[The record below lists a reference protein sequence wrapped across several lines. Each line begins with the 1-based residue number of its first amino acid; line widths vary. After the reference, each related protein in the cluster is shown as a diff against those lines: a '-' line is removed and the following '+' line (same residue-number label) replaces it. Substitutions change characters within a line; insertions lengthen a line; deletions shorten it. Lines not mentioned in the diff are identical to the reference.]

1 MEPPGKELPAT
12 LRAPARKPEKFTP
25 LAYNN
30 DMSKTRDIRDES
42 AAALQ
47 RMSEGRSVSMKD
59 LTPQQIVRE
68 LDRYIVGQAEAKRAV
83 AIALRNRYR
92 RLALPTDMQ
101 AEITPKNIM
110 MIGPTGV
117 GKTEIARRLAK
128 MADAPFVKVEATK
141 FTQVG
146 YVGRDVES
154 IIRDLMDAAVA
165 MVHDERANAVRE
177 QAVRVAEERII
188 DILTEKAVSEQ
199 TETPEPAEPVP
210 ARATSRGRRSKTATP
225 VMAPTPGAP
234 ALAPAVASLKAPSA
248 RSSRRVKAQ
257 TRKQVAERLARNELD
272 EQIIEIELEPEE
284 SYPSVFEFVA
294 GMGDDSGD
302 GFQEFLSGIPSGR
315 RRTRSVSVKE
325 ARRLLAQEEAN
336 KLIDFEQVV
345 EEATQRVEQSG
356 VVFLDE
362 IDKIVGSKVDTG
374 PDVSG
379 EGVQRDLLPIV
390 EGSTVMS
397 RFGPIK
403 TDHVLWIAAGAF
415 HNAKPSDLI
424 PELQGR
430 LPLRVELSA
439 LTHDDYERI
448 LRQPENALTRQ
459 YEALLAVDG
468 VTLRF
473 SDDGL
478 QEMATCAARM
488 NDRVE
493 NIGARRLHTIM
504 EKVLEDVSFQ
514 GPDLTGQTIEVNA
527 AFVKER
533 LAPLMEDEDLSRYIL

>member
-1 MEPPGKELPAT
+1 
-12 LRAPARKPEKFTP
+12 
-25 LAYNN
+25 
-30 DMSKTRDIRDES
+30 
-42 AAALQ
+42 
-47 RMSEGRSVSMKD
+47 MKD

-92 RLALPTDMQ
+92 RLALPANMQ
-101 AEITPKNIM
+101 AEITPKNIL

-154 IIRDLMDAAVA
+154 IIRDLMDAAVT
-165 MVHDERANAVRE
+165 MVHDERASAVRD
-177 QAVRVAEERII
+177 QAVKVAEDRII

-199 TETPEPAEPVP
+199 TETPDLLEPTEATP
-210 ARATSRGRRSKTATP
+210 ARSTSRGRRSKSAASAGAA
-225 VMAPTPGAP
+225 APAAVP
-234 ALAPAVASLKAPSA
+234 ALASVKANGN
-248 RSSRRVKAQ
+248 RSTRRVKAQ
-257 TRKQVAERLARNELD
+257 TRKQVAESLARNELD

-294 GMGDDSGD
+294 GMGDDPSD
-302 GFQEFLSGIPSGR
+302 GFQEFLSGLPGGR
-315 RRTRSVSVKE
+315 RRTRTVSVKE

-345 EEATQRVEQSG
+345 EDSTQRVEQAG

-362 IDKIVGSKVDTG
+362 IDKIVGSKIDTG

-397 RFGPIK
+397 RFGPVK
-403 TDHVLWIAAGAF
+403 TDHILWIAAGAF

-430 LPLRVELSA
+430 LPLRVELSSLNRA
-439 LTHDDYERI
+439 DYERI
-448 LRQPENALTRQ
+448 LKQPENALTRQ

-473 SDDGL
+473 AEDGL
-478 QEMATCAARM
+478 QEMATCAAQM
-488 NDRVE
+488 NERLE

-514 GPDLTGQTIEVNA
+514 GPELSGQEIEVNA
-527 AFVKER
+527 AYVKSR
-533 LAPLMEDEDLSRYIL
+533 LSSLMADEDLSRYIL

>member
-1 MEPPGKELPAT
+1 
-12 LRAPARKPEKFTP
+12 
-25 LAYNN
+25 
-30 DMSKTRDIRDES
+30 
-42 AAALQ
+42 
-47 RMSEGRSVSMKD
+47 MKD

-92 RLALPTDMQ
+92 RLALPADMQ
-101 AEITPKNIM
+101 AEITPKNIL

-154 IIRDLMDAAVA
+154 IIRDLMDASVA
-165 MVHDERANAVRE
+165 MVHDERASAVRE

-199 TETPEPAEPVP
+199 AEAPEPVEAAEAVP
-210 ARATSRGRRSKTATP
+210 ARATSRGRRSKAAAPAIAPAPAATP
-225 VMAPTPGAP
+225 ALVP
-234 ALAPAVASLKAPSA
+234 ALASLKVPGA
-248 RSSRRVKAQ
+248 RGSRRVKAQ

-315 RRTRSVSVKE
+315 RRTRTVSVKE

-345 EEATQRVEQSG
+345 EDATQRVEQSG

-397 RFGPIK
+397 RFGPVK

-439 LTHDDYERI
+439 LSRDDYERI

-459 YEALLAVDG
+459 YEALLSVDG
-468 VTLRF
+468 VTLSF
-473 SDDGL
+473 TEDGL
-478 QEMATCAARM
+478 QEMAACAVRM

-504 EKVLEDVSFQ
+504 EKVLEEVSFQ
-514 GPDLTGQTIEVNA
+514 GPELTGQTIAVDA
-527 AFVKER
+527 AFVKGR